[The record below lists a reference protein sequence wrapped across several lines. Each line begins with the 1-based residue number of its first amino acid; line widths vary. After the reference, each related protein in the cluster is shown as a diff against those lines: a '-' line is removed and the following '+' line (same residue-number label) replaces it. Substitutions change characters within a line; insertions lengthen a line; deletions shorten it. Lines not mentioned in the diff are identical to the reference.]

1 MWTYQLSTK
10 GKVWKHEQEVRL
22 VIVDP
27 SMMTPYYVPKEFD
40 RKEIVD
46 YKEIRFVPKIGG
58 ECFNSVYLGVN
69 IEDDMKNKIIN
80 KAKGLNPEIKIYQ
93 MKVDANAFKLKTES
107 II

>member
-1 MWTYQLSTK
+1 
-10 GKVWKHEQEVRL
+10 
-22 VIVDP
+22 
-27 SMMTPYYVPKEFD
+27 MTPYYVPKEFD

-69 IEDDMKNKIIN
+69 IDDDMKNQIIN
-80 KAKGLNPEIKIYQ
+80 KAKDLNPEIKIYQ